1 MLLVVSLCPH
11 ARHQPKRSSV
21 HTATSVQQGQN
32 KKGSPNRSTSK
43 HTCVST
49 SNNAEVVVCGGGQKE
64 QTRKSSSSSQQ
75 SSALLLLAKQCNVS
89 T

>member
-49 SNNAEVVVCGGGQKE
+49 SNNAEVVVCGGGAKGTDKKE
-64 QTRKSSSSSQQ
+64 QQQ
-75 SSALLLLAKQCNVS
+75 QPAKLSPFVACKAV
-89 T
+89 